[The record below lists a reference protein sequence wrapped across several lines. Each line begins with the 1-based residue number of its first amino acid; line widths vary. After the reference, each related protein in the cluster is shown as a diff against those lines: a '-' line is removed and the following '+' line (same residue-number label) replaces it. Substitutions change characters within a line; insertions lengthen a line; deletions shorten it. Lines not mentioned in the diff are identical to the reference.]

1 MTRESLLNDIMRWVT
16 DPDGKRT
23 FWLHG
28 FAGSGKSTVANT
40 IASRYMDA
48 GLLGASFRFNRDI
61 DGRNGPMFLFR
72 NIAYQ
77 LALFDG
83 HFRQSLLQVIT
94 KYGTIDSFSLQEQF
108 ERFIVE
114 PLNEVSFFGPAII
127 VVDAL
132 DECGVES
139 ERKDILRAIGKAS
152 PKLPSFVKVLLTSRD
167 ERDIHATFTSISL
180 SVSINEVNGIAD
192 DIRTYIIDRINDIID
207 SHDHLESGWPGTVH
221 KERLSTR
228 AGGLFIWV
236 TVASTYIKDSV
247 DPDQALDAVLGGQTS
262 GVERGPEA
270 ALDDLYR
277 GILERTDALH
287 NSTDATKY
295 VVGSIL
301 VAKTPLTRMGID
313 SLLGLGKNVVRSLG
327 DGSQIRLT
335 SSAPLIKALGSIL
348 RVDDKGVIRV
358 LHASII
364 DFFTNP
370 NRCTDERFFID
381 KSKYNREIAIRCF
394 QTMDGL
400 KRDICAINDPT
411 KFNSEIPDLDER
423 LNKYLT
429 EHLRY
434 ACGFWNR
441 HLEDVADDDVEAFDQ
456 AKEFLLTHLL
466 HWIEVMS
473 LLNDI
478 NGVLMTLRV
487 LKPWFQVRHI
497 CLLVSLTRLRFLTTM
512 HRTIATAKW
521 MSIS

>member
-1 MTRESLLNDIMRWVT
+1 MTRESLLIDIMRWISN
-16 DPDGKRT
+16 PEGNRI

-40 IASRYMDA
+40 IASRYMGT

-61 DGRNGPMFLFR
+61 DGRNRPMFLFR

-83 HFRQSLLQVIT
+83 HFRESLLQAIAR
-94 KYGTIDSFSLQEQF
+94 YGSMNSFALREQL

-114 PLNEVSFFGPAII
+114 PMHEVSFVAPVLIVIDAI
-127 VVDAL
+127 
-132 DECGVES
+132 DECGIEN
-139 ERKDILRAIGKAS
+139 ERKEILQAIAKAL
-152 PKLPSFVKVLLTSRD
+152 PKLPGFVKVLLTSRG
-167 ERDIHATFTSISL
+167 ERDIRAAFAAVST
-180 SVSINEVNGIAD
+180 SVSINAVKGIAD
-192 DIRTYIIDRINDIID
+192 DIRAYTNDRMDDIVNL
-207 SHDHLESGWPGTVH
+207 HAHLETGWPGRVYT
-221 KERLSTR
+221 ERFSAR

-247 DPDQALDAVLGGQTS
+247 DPDQALNAVLGGQTS
-262 GVERGPEA
+262 GAQPGPEA
-270 ALDDLYR
+270 ALDDLYL
-277 GILERTDALH
+277 GIMRRTQALH
-287 NSTDATKY
+287 HSTDATKY

-301 VAKTPLTRMGID
+301 VAKIPLTLKGLD
-313 SLLGLGKNVVRSLG
+313 SLLGLGRNVQRTLR
-327 DGSQIRLT
+327 DGSRIQLT
-335 SSAPLIKALGSIL
+335 SSAPLIAALASIL
-348 RVDDKGVIRV
+348 QIDNQGFIRI
-358 LHASII
+358 LHASVI

-381 KSKYNREIAIRCF
+381 RCKYNREIAIRCF

-400 KRDICAINDPT
+400 KRDVCAINDPT
-411 KFNSEIPDLDER
+411 KFNSEILDLDER

-441 HLEDVADDDVEAFDQ
+441 HLEDVADDDVGAFDQ

-478 NGVLMTLRV
+478 NGVLMTLRA
-487 LKPWFQVRHI
+487 LKPWFHVRPI
-497 CLLVSLTRLRFLTTM
+497 YLLMSLKFLTAM